1 MKEFLQYTERLRP
14 LTIQWALSIGSAWH
28 TALEVLGQGADEE
41 TAVQAGL
48 ATLDWIESTDPETTY
63 KFELE
68 RARTEVMIRQ
78 AIRRFLPRNMVM
90 VEQEFEVPILN
101 PRTGKKSRSFVLG
114 GKADGVAEIDGQLW
128 LIENKT
134 TGLSLDQYREMYGLN
149 NQISLYTYAVSRFIE
164 KPLAGAIMRTIVKTR
179 MEPKKK
185 GGEVVE
191 DWDSY
196 KARLM
201 ETYDTEPERFIAED
215 AVYRTPEQL
224 KDFEAELWIE
234 SQERLWQAKS
244 GVIRHNTAACGDFGG
259 CAFKAICLGV
269 EGARESLF
277 RVSAT
282 THDELPSE
290 TG

>member
-1 MKEFLQYTERLRP
+1 MKEHLQYTERLRP

-28 TALEVLGQGADEE
+28 TALEVWGQGADEE

-48 ATLDWIESTDPETTY
+48 GTLDWIETTDPENQY

-68 RARTEVMIRQ
+68 KARTEVMIRQ
-78 AIRRFLPRNMVM
+78 AVRRFLPRNMVA
-90 VEQEFEVPILN
+90 VEMEFSVPIIN
-101 PRTGKKSRSFVLG
+101 PATNKKSRRFVLG
-114 GKADGVAEIDGQLW
+114 GKADGVAEIDGQYW

-134 TGLSLDQYREMYGLN
+134 TGYTLDQFREGYGLN
-149 NQISLYTYAVSRFIE
+149 NQVSLYLNAVSRAFG
-164 KPLAGAIMRTIVKTR
+164 KQLAGAIFRVVAKTR
-179 MEPKKK
+179 VEPKKK

-191 DWDSY
+191 SWDEY

-201 ETYDTEPERFIAED
+201 ELYDTESERFLTED
-215 AVYRTPEQL
+215 TVYRTAEQL
-224 KDFEAELWIE
+224 KDFEAELWLE
-234 SQERLWQAKS
+234 TQERLWQQKS

-269 EGARESLF
+269 EGAKESLF
-277 RVSAT
+277 RVSTT